1 MVLMLKRMDRVKCKK
16 SVIFKASLFLLLA
29 GVLIQMSCSGANV
42 SRHMIIKD
50 PRSETVFYSLAVE
63 VDDTFSLRYRH
74 SVSGSPVEGAFYIT
88 ERGKIKP
95 LTTSFTS
102 YGPGLPIDYM
112 ESYVIEDGLVTV
124 YHEEEPRGC
133 IRLWVSPQTEEVLY
147 LNESAY
153 SLSELSEDHLL
164 IEISIQSTGKR

>member
-1 MVLMLKRMDRVKCKK
+1 MLKRVDRGKCNK
-16 SVIFKASLFLLLA
+16 SVIFKTSLFLLLA
-29 GVLIQMSCSGANV
+29 GVLIQMSCSGANM

-50 PRSETVFYSLAVE
+50 PRSGTVFYSLAVE
-63 VDDTFSLRYRH
+63 VDDIFSLRYRH
-74 SVSGSPVEGAFYIT
+74 SVSGSPVEGVFYIT
-88 ERGKIKP
+88 EQGKIKP

-112 ESYVIEDGLVTV
+112 ESYTIEDGLVTV
-124 YHEEEPRGC
+124 YHEEEPRDC

-153 SLSELSEDHLL
+153 PLSALSEDQLL
-164 IEISIQSTGKR
+164 IEISIQSTGNR